1 MKRIFGILLMVVLLA
16 VPSFAQTLNGF
27 KVNPSDQ
34 VMVSLLTMVLS
45 DLDMCGR
52 SLDKSLGDTIGA
64 VGHLNNAQSA
74 LKRTQL
80 DPAYSTLITEILSR
94 ISKIKFYIVM
104 NDVDGAAMRISQLI
118 GVIRSVLGAETGS
131 IPAYGSYGNSKQ
143 LGTELP
149 TRPLEVPVGGG
160 QIGGSTGVGGIGLP
174 STN

>member
-1 MKRIFGILLMVVLLA
+1 
-16 VPSFAQTLNGF
+16 
-27 KVNPSDQ
+27 
-34 VMVSLLTMVLS
+34 
-45 DLDMCGR
+45 
-52 SLDKSLGDTIGA
+52 
-64 VGHLNNAQSA
+64 
-74 LKRTQL
+74 
-80 DPAYSTLITEILSR
+80 